1 MADFVYYIDYDSRE
15 NRRLYS
21 KLYNRIF
28 FKYELIRLDKNK
40 NIIRINNDT
49 IDKKISKKIHKCL
62 NNGNNR
68 LICSNRIILKEDFE
82 EYSCFDGKIVLKNM
96 VLNVIEHIENI
107 VDTDFRNESIYVAID
122 NDNEREIILD
132 LGRKFKNI
140 NIVTDKIK
148 KMKRLDNKLNREE
161 KIVYSITN
169 NRKKSLKR
177 AKILINFDYDIT
189 FFEQFN
195 MNRNCIIINLNT
207 INLNMKNSFHG
218 SIIEGIKIN
227 YNNKYDDFTNIENFD
242 KTIIYE
248 SYIFN
253 NKYNSAKNMIKEDH
267 CIIEKLIGANSEIH
281 SEELKNNFTKSI
293 LKLDKSVKK
302 D

>member
-1 MADFVYYIDYDSRE
+1 MTDYVYYIDYD
-15 NRRLYS
+15 NKGNKRLYS

-40 NIIRINNDT
+40 NIIRINNDI
-49 IDKKISKKIHKCL
+49 IDRKVSQKIHKCL
-62 NNGNNR
+62 NGGNNR
-68 LICSNRIILKEDFE
+68 LICSNKIILKEDSK
-82 EYSCFDGKIVLKNM
+82 EYNYFNGKIVLKNM
-96 VLNVIEHIENI
+96 ILNTIDHIENI
-107 VDTDFRNESIYVAID
+107 INTDFRNESIYIAID
-122 NDNEREIILD
+122 DDKEKEIIFD

-148 KMKRLDNKLNREE
+148 KLKRLDDKLNRED

-177 AKILINFDYDIT
+177 AKIIINFDYNIS

-195 MNRNCIIINLNT
+195 MNRNCIIINLNAE
-207 INLNMKNSFHG
+207 NLTMKNSFHG

-227 YNNKYDDFTNIENFD
+227 YNNKYDNFTNIDNFD

-253 NKYNSAKNMIKEDH
+253 NKYNSVKDMIKEDN
-267 CIIEKLIGANSEIH
+267 CIIEELIGANTEIH
-281 SEELKNNFTKSI
+281 AEELKNNFIKSTI
-293 LKLDKSVKK
+293 KLDKSAKK

>member
-62 NNGNNR
+62 NNDNSR
-68 LICSNRIILKEDFE
+68 LICSNRIILKEDFK

-96 VLNVIEHIENI
+96 ILNVIEHIENI